1 MNANGQ
7 QANFENASE
16 PANMARNERQKSMLL
31 RYRGSL
37 LCDVSQSL
45 AERTR
50 HAAIQMRQV
59 LTRSKFNR
67 WR

>member
-1 MNANGQ
+1 MNANGRP
-7 QANFENASE
+7 ANLENASE
-16 PANMARNERQKSMLL
+16 GANIARNERQKSILL

-37 LCDVSQSL
+37 LCGTSQSL

-50 HAAIQMRQV
+50 SAGVQVRQL